1 MANDVRNQI
10 IRGSFGRVW
19 LNGKKL
25 ANVKTFE
32 CKATL
37 NYEEIDVNGELCKQ
51 NVYTGYS
58 LAGTMTLHKIDSY
71 VINLLKDAIASGSMP
86 DLKIVG
92 AVADVDA
99 NGSERVEIYNVT
111 IDEMTLLKFENAT
124 IGEEEIPFKAG
135 GFKFIDTID

>member
-92 AVADVDA
+92 AVADVDS

>member
-1 MANDVRNQI
+1 MATDVRNQI

-25 ANVKTFE
+25 ANIKTFE

-86 DLKIVG
+86 ELKIVG
-92 AVADVDA
+92 AVADVDSD
-99 NGSERVEIYNVT
+99 GSERVEIYNVT

>member
-1 MANDVRNQI
+1 MATDVRNQI

-86 DLKIVG
+86 ELKIVG
-92 AVADVDA
+92 AVADVDSD
-99 NGSERVEIYNVT
+99 GSERVEIYNVT

>member
-1 MANDVRNQI
+1 MANDVRNQV

-92 AVADVDA
+92 AVADVDS

>member
-1 MANDVRNQI
+1 
-10 IRGSFGRVW
+10 
-19 LNGKKL
+19 
-25 ANVKTFE
+25 
-32 CKATL
+32 
-37 NYEEIDVNGELCKQ
+37 
-51 NVYTGYS
+51 
-58 LAGTMTLHKIDSY
+58 MTLHKIDSY

-86 DLKIVG
+86 ELKIVG
-92 AVADVDA
+92 AVADVDS

>member
-86 DLKIVG
+86 ELKIVG
-92 AVADVDA
+92 AVADVDSD
-99 NGSERVEIYNVT
+99 GSERVEIYNVT

>member
-1 MANDVRNQI
+1 MATDVRNQI

-86 DLKIVG
+86 ELKIVG
-92 AVADVDA
+92 AVADVDS

>member
-1 MANDVRNQI
+1 MATDVRNQI

-58 LAGTMTLHKIDSY
+58 
-71 VINLLKDAIASGSMP
+71 
-86 DLKIVG
+86 
-92 AVADVDA
+92 
-99 NGSERVEIYNVT
+99 
-111 IDEMTLLKFENAT
+111 
-124 IGEEEIPFKAG
+124 
-135 GFKFIDTID
+135 

>member
-86 DLKIVG
+86 ELKIVG
-92 AVADVDA
+92 AVADVDS